1 MGVVVSFSA
10 GEIASSLLLGGFDY
24 QDARLGRMDARL
36 DRMDEQMKDLE
47 EQVEALTVPIQSTNR
62 KVDALVIELAE
73 LKGGLDVLLHCT
85 SS

>member
-10 GEIASSLLLGGFDY
+10 GEIVSSLVLARFDY
-24 QDARLGRMDARL
+24 QDARL

-47 EQVEALTVPIQSTNR
+47 EQVKALTGPIQSTNR
-62 KVDALVIELAE
+62 KVDALAIELAE